1 MKKITSLVAIITAVV
16 FVCTGCIQG
25 SKNGSRFT
33 GEQIAQLGLS
43 GVQPLTVLDENS
55 LKIDLKNFLSDK
67 ELAVDELVDTIS
79 YIPLQ
84 TPSKESLIGSIEKI
98 ICVNKY
104 VFILDAYTGQNVLIF
119 SDDGTFIKT
128 LPTGQGPQEIFR
140 PADIAVDEEQEHL
153 IVYNKGKLSFYD
165 YRGNFVKSERLPFY
179 FCNFR
184 VLPDGYLFVTTHE
197 YNVHM
202 GGISEMQVFITDKNF
217 RIISAGLPYH
227 YSEVLNYS
235 TKDYTNSIGKSVNFA
250 FKFSDKVYGY
260 VDSLSVQ
267 EKYQLDFAGKGLPD
281 RYLEMST
288 DDVFEALKS
297 YNYYFFM
304 GDYVENE
311 THESFQLLNYSR
323 KSTRTLL
330 FRDKASGKLSGGN
343 IIPENS
349 HILLFTAPFTAYK
362 DEFIGAYDTYRVCR
376 MLSELKKDAK
386 HKAVYNRLNELFGH
400 LDEDANPILVKY
412 KLKSID

>member
-1 MKKITSLVAIITAVV
+1 MKKTVSVIAIIVIVV
-16 FVCTGCIQG
+16 YLCTGCFQG
-25 SKNGSRFT
+25 SKSGSRFT
-33 GEQIAQLGLS
+33 EEQIAQLGLDS
-43 GVQPLTVLDENS
+43 VRPLTVLDENS
-55 LKIDLKNFLSDK
+55 LRIDLEEFLSDR
-67 ELAVDELVDTIS
+67 ELSVDELIDTIS

-84 TPSKESLIGSIEKI
+84 TPSKESIVGSVDKLL
-98 ICVNKY
+98 CVDQY
-104 VFILDAYTGQNVLIF
+104 VFIMDHTGQNVLIF

-128 LPTGQGPQEIFR
+128 IPTGQGPQEIFR
-140 PADIAVDEEQEHL
+140 PIDIAVDEEQKHL
-153 IVYNKGKLSFYD
+153 IVYNERKLSFYN
-165 YRGNFVKSERLPFY
+165 YRGDFVKSERLPFY
-179 FCNFR
+179 FRNFR
-184 VLPDGYLFVTTHE
+184 VLPDGYLFVTTHQ

-227 YSEVLNYS
+227 YSEALNYS

-250 FKFSDKVYGY
+250 FKFSDRVYGY

-288 DDVFEALKS
+288 DDVFDALKS
-297 YNYYFFM
+297 NNDNFFM

-323 KSTRTLL
+323 KSIRTLL
-330 FRDKASGKLSGGN
+330 FRNKASGKLSGGN
-343 IIPENS
+343 IIPEDS

>member
-1 MKKITSLVAIITAVV
+1 MKKTVSVIAIIVV
-16 FVCTGCIQG
+16 VVYLCTGCFQG
-25 SKNGSRFT
+25 SKSGSRFT
-33 GEQIAQLGLS
+33 EEQIAQLGLS

-55 LKIDLKNFLSDK
+55 LKIDLEDFLSDR
-67 ELAVDELVDTIS
+67 ELSVDELVDTIS

-84 TPSKESLIGSIEKI
+84 TPSKESIIGAVDKLIYVDG
-98 ICVNKY
+98 Y
-104 VFILDAYTGQNVLIF
+104 VFIMDHTGNNVLIF
-119 SDDGTFIKT
+119 FDDGTFIKT

-140 PADIAVDEEQEHL
+140 PIDIAVDEEQGHL
-153 IVYNKGKLSFYD
+153 IVYNERKLSFYD
-165 YRGNFVKSERLPFY
+165 YRGDFVKSERLPFY

-184 VLPDGYLFVTTHE
+184 VLPNGYLFVSLPQI
-197 YNVHM
+197 YNVHLE
-202 GGISEMQVFITDKNF
+202 GITEMQVFITDKNF
-217 RIISAGLPYH
+217 RIISAGLPFH
-227 YSEVLNYS
+227 YSKALNYS
-235 TKDYTNSIGKSVNFA
+235 TKDYTSSIGEKVNFA

-267 EKYQLDFAGKGLPD
+267 EKYRLDFAGKGLPD

-297 YNYYFFM
+297 NNYNFFM

-323 KSTRTLL
+323 KSIRTLL

-343 IIPENS
+343 IIQEDS

-386 HKAVYNRLNELFGH
+386 HKAVYNRLNDMFGH
-400 LDEDANPILVKY
+400 LDEDANPILVRY